1 MGKKRIVL
9 DTNILISAF
18 GWKGN
23 PYRILNLVIDQ
34 NFELIISQKQ
44 IEELRR
50 VLTYPRLK
58 ITQEQQSR
66 FLNLVLNIA
75 IVVKTNDRLNIIKE
89 DPSDNIIL
97 ESAADNDVEYL
108 ISGNKHLLK
117 LKKFEN
123 VKIMTAAQ
131 FLSFIKDKF

>member
-117 LKKFEN
+117 IKKFEN